1 MLTEELSMDILKQLI
16 TQHGIVMSNQTLQLD
31 ALLNHQVDPKLIM
44 EVGKEFARR
53 FRELDITKVLT
64 IESSGITIA
73 FATALE
79 LGVPL
84 VFARRKKTLTTDGD
98 VWCERVPSFTKGIV
112 TDILVSKSVLGATD
126 RVLMIDD
133 IIANGDA
140 ARGLIRIL
148 ERAGAELAGVGVVV
162 EKSFQA
168 GARTIR
174 EQGYRF
180 ESIVQIKS
188 LDNGTVE
195 FE

>member
-1 MLTEELSMDILKQLI
+1 MDILKQRIMQQGVIL
-16 TQHGIVMSNQTLQLD
+16 SNQTLQLD

-44 EVGKEFARR
+44 EIGKEFARR
-53 FRELDITKVLT
+53 FKEERITKVLT
-64 IESSGITIA
+64 IESSGITVA

-84 VFARRKKTLTTDGD
+84 VFARRKKTLTTDGE

-112 TDILVSKSVLGATD
+112 TDILVSKNVLSNQD
-126 RVLMIDD
+126 RVLLIDD

-148 ERAGAELAGVGVVV
+148 ERAEAELAGVGVVV

-168 GARTIR
+168 GARLIR
-174 EQGYRF
+174 EQGFRF

-188 LDNGTVE
+188 LEGGTVQ

>member
-1 MLTEELSMDILKQLI
+1 MDILKQLI
-16 TQHGIVMSNQTLQLD
+16 RQHGIVMSNQTLQLD
-31 ALLNHQVDPKLIM
+31 ALLNHQIDPKLMM
-44 EVGKEFARR
+44 EIGKEFARR
-53 FRELDITKVLT
+53 FREQNITKVLT
-64 IESSGITIA
+64 IESSGIAVA

-112 TDILVSKSVLGATD
+112 TDILVSKNVLSAAD
-126 RVLMIDD
+126 RVLLIDD

-148 ERAGAELAGVGVVV
+148 ERAGAHLAGVGVVV

-168 GARTIR
+168 GARAIR
-174 EQGYRF
+174 EQGIRF
-180 ESIVQIKS
+180 ESIVSIKS
-188 LDNGTVE
+188 LNGGIVE